1 MSSDYCPYCR
11 RVTPQI
17 KDGREKLCKRCGK
30 ISKRLYGRGSVVDFR
45 PLTRMAVTGATIGL
59 GIGLFGAA
67 KNAFK

>member
-1 MSSDYCPYCR
+1 MSSDYCPHCR

-17 KDGREKLCKRCGK
+17 KDRNQKLCKRCGK

-45 PLTRMAVTGATIGL
+45 PLTRMAVTGATLGV

-67 KNAFK
+67 KNTFK